1 MAIDSIFFR
10 SPRLSDSGL
19 GTRFINVGF
28 AGSLKERVVWSV
40 TYLVDFDNAV
50 LPKSENPVDVESLTQ
65 TEKYIDVAEDNW
77 KDRNIF
83 EP

>member
-19 GTRFINVGF
+19 GTTFINVGF
-28 AGSLKERVVWSV
+28 PGSLTERVVWSV
-40 TYLVDFDNAV
+40 TYLVDFNAV
-50 LPKSENPVDVESLTQ
+50 LRKSENPVDVESLTQ

-77 KDRNIF
+77 KVRNIF